1 MHVGIRELK
10 SGLSQVLA
18 QAQAGEVIEVTSH
31 NRPIARIVGI
41 PAHADA
47 GLRQLIASGAVTWA
61 GGKPEFEPPLVLSSL
76 GTPVSQMVLEDRG

>member
-31 NRPIARIVGI
+31 NRPIARIFGI
-41 PAHADA
+41 PAHADE
-47 GLRQLIASGAVTWA
+47 GLRHLMANGLVTWA
-61 GGKPEFEPPLVLSSL
+61 GGKPEFEQPLALSPL